1 MPTVPFSGNSAQ
13 QGGNNLLFAD
23 LHLHSKYSRA
33 VSPAMDLEHLSR
45 GGRLKGLQIIGTGDF
60 THPVWFAELRKK
72 LVPAEG
78 APGLFELSAEGG
90 GKKSRVLFMLTAEVA
105 TFFSQGGKSRKV
117 HHVLHVPSFDDA
129 LHLNEAFSK
138 RSNLSADG
146 RPMFANTSCEE
157 MAEIFYS
164 HSPKGA
170 LVPAHA
176 WTPWFG
182 VFGSESGYDSLSEAF
197 GSQSKNIFAIET
209 GMSSDPAMNWRVS
222 SLDKIALMSNSDSH
236 SPYPWRLGRECNAFT
251 IPEEKISF
259 ETLFGAVREK
269 DASRFAFTLEVNPS
283 YGKYHVDGH
292 RLCNFSS
299 LPPETK
305 KLRGICPVCKRPLTI
320 GVLNRVEELAD
331 RPEGFVPKN
340 AIPFKSI
347 LPLHELVAACHA
359 SSLSSKRVSEDGAKL
374 MAAFGSELNVLL
386 SAPESGIA
394 KVVHEK
400 IASAIMLN
408 RMGKIEVAPGYDG
421 EYGIAKIPAE
431 LLLGEP
437 KAGRESKKQE
447 QTPLPQA
454 LEQKSLGEF

>member
-1 MPTVPFSGNSAQ
+1 ME
-13 QGGNNLLFAD
+13 LIFAD

-33 VSPAMDLEHLSR
+33 VSPDMDLEHLAR
-45 GGRLKGLQIIGTGDF
+45 GARLKGLQIIGTGDF
-60 THPVWFAELRKK
+60 THPLWFAELKKK

-78 APGLFELSAEGG
+78 SPGLFELAAEGG
-90 GKKSRVLFMLTAEVA
+90 EKKSFAEGRVLFMLTAEVA

-164 HSPKGA
+164 HSPRGA

-182 VFGSESGYDSLSEAF
+182 VFGSESGYDSLGEAF

-209 GMSSDPAMNWRVS
+209 GMSSDPAMNWRLS
-222 SLDKIALMSNSDSH
+222 RLDKIALMSNSDSH
-236 SPYPWRLGRECNAFT
+236 SPHPWRLGRECNAFS
-251 IPEEKISF
+251 IPQEKISF
-259 ETLFGAVREK
+259 KTLFDAVREK

-292 RLCNFSS
+292 RLCKFSS
-299 LPPETK
+299 LPAETK
-305 KLRGICPVCKRPLTI
+305 KLRGICPVCHRPLTI

-331 RPEGFVPKN
+331 RPEGFVPDG

-359 SSLSSKRVSEDGAKL
+359 SSLSSKKVSEDGSKL
-374 MAAFGSELNVLL
+374 MDAFGSELFALL
-386 SAPESGIA
+386 SAPESEIA

-400 IASAIMLN
+400 IAAAIMLN
-408 RMGKIEVAPGYDG
+408 RAGKIEVVPGYDG
-421 EYGIAKIPAE
+421 EYGVAKIPRE

-437 KAGRESKKQE
+437 KAEKEKKAQSP
-447 QTPLPQA
+447 TPQA
-454 LEQKSLGEF
+454 RGQKSLGEF